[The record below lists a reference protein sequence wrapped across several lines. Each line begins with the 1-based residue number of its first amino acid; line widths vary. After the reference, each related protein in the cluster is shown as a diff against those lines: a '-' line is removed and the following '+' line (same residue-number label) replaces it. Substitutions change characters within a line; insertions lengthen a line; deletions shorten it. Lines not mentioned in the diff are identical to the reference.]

1 MILVTWSVGPI
12 SYDYRAAR
20 GCRNRAGSR
29 MLGRCTRVPDEWVT
43 PAEPIE
49 WDITI
54 PTDDASIIRRRRAL
68 APIQVLT
75 DIERTKTSLDG
86 DYWTRYDLF
95 NIALAVID
103 QVALAM
109 SISAGRTWEE
119 TVEYA
124 AGQAARQVPDAD
136 RGQWQAVA
144 ERVVVSLVTTDVETV
159 PYLVHAASG
168 PQWLAQRFRLL

>member
-1 MILVTWSVGPI
+1 MT
-12 SYDYRAAR
+12 
-20 GCRNRAGSR
+20 
-29 MLGRCTRVPDEWVT
+29 DEWDLPT
-43 PAEPIE
+43 EPVE

-54 PTDDASIIRRRRAL
+54 PTDDASIARRRRAL

-75 DIERTKTSLDG
+75 DIERTKGSLDG
-86 DYWTRYDLF
+86 DFWRRYDLF

-109 SISAGRTWEE
+109 GISAGRTWDE

-136 RGQWQAVA
+136 PGQWAAVA
-144 ERVVVSLVTTDVETV
+144 ERVVVSLVTTEVETV
-159 PYLVHAASG
+159 PYLEGYSCSRVEVESYYS
-168 PQWLAQRFRLL
+168 

>member
-1 MILVTWSVGPI
+1 M
-12 SYDYRAAR
+12 
-20 GCRNRAGSR
+20 
-29 MLGRCTRVPDEWVT
+29 RVADEWDL
-43 PAEPIE
+43 PAEPTE

-54 PTDDASIIRRRRAL
+54 PTDDASISRRRRAL

-86 DYWTRYDLF
+86 GFWYRYDLF

-109 SISAGRTWEE
+109 GISAGRTWDE

-124 AGQAARQVPDAD
+124 TEQAARQVPDASQS
-136 RGQWQAVA
+136 QWRAVA
-144 ERVVVSLVTTDVETV
+144 QRVVVSLVTTDVEFRAV
-159 PYLVHAASG
+159 PDPCQQWADMALAAV
-168 PQWLAQRFRLL
+168 PPAVRPPP